1 MTASPG
7 NEAVLLIA
15 DSELNA
21 DMLYA
26 AGLFVPDPFTF
37 LQVDG
42 RTTIMMSDL
51 EIDRA
56 RAQSKVDEV
65 VSLTDYSDRAKKSG
79 NADPGLVDA
88 VVELL
93 REREVKGV
101 RVPNS
106 FPLGYA
112 DKLRDRGF
120 TVASKEDPFWDR
132 RPVKTDDEVTAIS
145 NASRHTED
153 ALRMA
158 FGHAGRSHAVKDG
171 LLHGPEGPL
180 TSEYLRKRI
189 HVYLLER
196 DCIAQHTIIAGGIQ
210 GCDPHNGGSGPLRA
224 GEPIIFDLFPKST
237 KTGYYADIT
246 RTVVK
251 GPVSDTFR
259 RLYDTVLEGQETA
272 LSRVRAGVDGRDIH
286 GEVERLF
293 ESRGYE
299 TGAKNGRM
307 QGFFHGTGHGFG
319 LEIHEPPRIS
329 KVSQVLVA
337 GHVVTVEPGL
347 YYPDLGG
354 GVRIEDN
361 VVVTESGCVNLT
373 RLEKVFEL

>member
-1 MTASPG
+1 MSDSPA

-15 DSELNA
+15 DSERDA

-26 AGLFVPDPFTF
+26 SGMFVPDPFTF
-37 LQVDG
+37 LQVNG

-79 NADPGLVDA
+79 NADPGLMDA

-93 REREVKGV
+93 REREVKRV
-101 RVPNS
+101 SVPNS

-120 TVASKEDPFWDR
+120 AVTSKEDPFWDQ
-132 RPVKTDDEVTAIS
+132 RPVKTDEEVAAIS
-145 NASRHTED
+145 DASRHTED

-158 FGHAGRSHAVKDG
+158 FGILAEATVKDG

-180 TSEYLRKRI
+180 TSEYIRKRI

-196 DCIAQHTIIAGGIQ
+196 DCIAQHTIIAGGVQ

-246 RTVVK
+246 RTVAK

-259 RLYDTVLEGQETA
+259 RLYDTVLEGQEIA
-272 LSRVRAGVDGRDIH
+272 LSRVRAGVDGREIH

-361 VVVTESGCVNLT
+361 VVVTESGCDNLT
-373 RLEKVFEL
+373 RLEKVFEV

>member
-1 MTASPG
+1 MTDSPG
-7 NEAVLLIA
+7 NKAVLLIA
-15 DSELNA
+15 DSERDA

-26 AGLFVPDPFTF
+26 TGMFVPDPFTF
-37 LQVDG
+37 LQVGG

-56 RAQSKVDEV
+56 RVQSKVDEV
-65 VSLTDYSDRAKKSG
+65 VSLTDYTDRAKGSG

-93 REREVKGV
+93 RDREVKCV
-101 RVPNS
+101 RVPNG

-112 DKLRDRGF
+112 DRLRDRGF
-120 TVASKEDPFWDR
+120 EVAPKEDPFWDQ
-132 RPVKTDDEVTAIS
+132 RPVKTDDEVAAIS
-145 NASRHTED
+145 DASRHTEA

-158 FGHAGRSHAVKDG
+158 FALLAEASVKDG
-171 LLHGPEGPL
+171 TLYGPEGPI
-180 TSEYLRKRI
+180 TSEYIRNRI
-189 HVYLLER
+189 HIYLLER
-196 DCIAQHTIIAGGIQ
+196 DCIAQHTIIAGGVQ

-237 KTGYYADIT
+237 KTGYFADIT
-246 RTVVK
+246 RTVAK
-251 GPVSDTFR
+251 GPVSDTYR
-259 RLYDTVLEGQETA
+259 RLYDTVLEGQEVA
-272 LSRVRAGVDGRDIH
+272 LSRVQAGVDGREIH
-286 GEVERLF
+286 MEVERLF

-329 KVSQVLVA
+329 KVSQVLKA

-361 VVVTESGCVNLT
+361 VVVTEDGCVNLT
-373 RLEKVFEL
+373 RLEKVFEV

>member
-1 MTASPG
+1 MSDSPG
-7 NEAVLLIA
+7 NQAVLLIA
-15 DSELNA
+15 DSERDA

-26 AGLFVPDPFTF
+26 ARLFVPDPFTF

-56 RAQSKVDEV
+56 REQSKVDEV
-65 VSLTDYSDRAKKSG
+65 VSLTDYSDRAKKTG
-79 NADPGLVDA
+79 IADPGLMDA

-93 REREVKGV
+93 REREVKRV
-101 RVPNS
+101 SVPNG

-120 TVASKEDPFWDR
+120 EVAPKADPFWDQ
-132 RPVKTDDEVTAIS
+132 RPVKTGDEVAAIS

-158 FGHAGRSHAVKDG
+158 FGILSDASVKDG
-171 LLHGPEGPL
+171 VLHGPEGVL
-180 TSEYLRKRI
+180 TSEYIRQRI

-196 DCIAQHTIIAGGIQ
+196 DCIAQHTIIAGGVQ

-237 KTGYYADIT
+237 TTGYFADIT
-246 RTVVK
+246 RTVAK

-259 RLYDTVLEGQETA
+259 RLYDTVLEGQEAA
-272 LSRVRAGVDGRDIH
+272 LSRVRAGVDGREIH

-299 TGAKNGRM
+299 TGTKNGRM

-361 VVVTESGCVNLT
+361 VVVTENGCENLT
-373 RLEKVFEL
+373 RLEKVFEV

>member
-7 NEAVLLIA
+7 NKAVLLIA
-15 DSELNA
+15 DSERDA

-37 LQVDG
+37 LQVND

-65 VSLTDYSDRAKKSG
+65 VSLTDYSDRAKANGS
-79 NADPGLVDA
+79 AEPGLIDA
-88 VVELL
+88 VSVLL
-93 REREVKGV
+93 RERDVQGIS
-101 RVPNS
+101 VPNS

-112 DKLRDRGF
+112 DRLRERGF
-120 TVASKEDPFWDR
+120 EVVPKEDPFWDQ
-132 RPVKTDDEVTAIS
+132 RPVKTDDEVAAIS
-145 NASRHTED
+145 AVSRHTED

-158 FGHAGRSHAVKDG
+158 FGILAEATVEDG
-171 LLHGPEGPL
+171 ILYGPEGAL
-180 TSEYLRKRI
+180 TSEYIRKRI

-196 DCIAQHTIIAGGIQ
+196 DCIAQHTIIAGGVQ

-237 KTGYYADIT
+237 KTGYFADIT
-246 RTVVK
+246 RTVAK

-272 LSRVRAGVDGRDIH
+272 LSRVHAGIDGREIH

-329 KVSQVLVA
+329 KVSQTLVA

-361 VVVTESGCVNLT
+361 VVVTENGCVNLT
-373 RLEKVFEL
+373 RLEKVFEV

>member
-1 MTASPG
+1 MTASPV

-15 DSELNA
+15 DSERDA

-26 AGLFVPDPFTF
+26 AGMFVPDPFTF
-37 LQVDG
+37 LQVGG
-42 RTTIMMSDL
+42 RKTIMMSDL

-65 VSLTDYSDRAKKSG
+65 VSLTDYTDRAKVGG

-93 REREVKGV
+93 REREVKHV
-101 RVPNS
+101 SVPNG

-120 TVASKEDPFWDR
+120 EVASKADPFWDQ
-132 RPVKTDDEVTAIS
+132 RPVKTDDEVAAIS
-145 NASRHTED
+145 DASRHTEE

-158 FGHAGRSHAVKDG
+158 FGLLAEATVKDG

-180 TSEYLRKRI
+180 TSEYIRKRI

-196 DCIAQHTIIAGGIQ
+196 DCIAQHTIIAGGVQ

-224 GEPIIFDLFPKST
+224 GEPIIFDLFPKSM

-246 RTVVK
+246 RTVAK
-251 GPVSDTFR
+251 GPVSDTFL
-259 RLYDTVLEGQETA
+259 RLYDTVLEGQEIA
-272 LSRVRAGVDGRDIH
+272 LSRVRAGADGRDIH

-293 ESRGYE
+293 EGRGYE

-361 VVVTESGCVNLT
+361 VVVTESGCDNLT
-373 RLEKVFEL
+373 CLEKVFEL

>member
-7 NEAVLLIA
+7 NESILLIA
-15 DSELNA
+15 DSESDA

-26 AGLFVPDPFTF
+26 TGLFVPDPFTF

-42 RTTIMMSDL
+42 RSLIMMSDL

-56 RAQSKVDEV
+56 RTQSRADEV
-65 VSLTDYSDRAKKSG
+65 VSLTDYTDRARENG

-93 REREVKGV
+93 RERDAQDV
-101 RVPNS
+101 RVPIR
-106 FPLGYA
+106 FPIGYA
-112 DKLRDRGF
+112 DRLRERGVKLQSR
-120 TVASKEDPFWDR
+120 EDPFWEQ
-132 RPVKTDDEVTAIS
+132 RPIKTDDEVAAIS

-158 FGHAGRSHAVKDG
+158 FGILSEASVKDG
-171 LLHGPEGPL
+171 VLHGPDGPL

-196 DCIAQHTIIAGGIQ
+196 DCIAQHTIIAGGVQ

-237 KTGYYADIT
+237 KTGYFADIT
-246 RTVVK
+246 RTVAR
-251 GPVSDTFR
+251 GPVADDFR
-259 RLYDTVLEGQETA
+259 RLYDIVLEGQEIA
-272 LSRVRAGVDGRDIH
+272 LSRVRAGVDGQEIH

-293 ESRGYE
+293 ESRGFE
-299 TGAKNGRM
+299 TGVKNGRM

-329 KVSQVLVA
+329 KVSQILQR

-347 YYPDLGG
+347 YYPELGG

-361 VVVTESGCVNLT
+361 VVVTEDGCVNLT
-373 RLEKVFEL
+373 QLEKVFEV

>member
-15 DSELNA
+15 DSERDA

-26 AGLFVPDPFTF
+26 AGMFVPDPFTF

-65 VSLTDYSDRAKKSG
+65 VSLTDYSDRAKKTG
-79 NADPGLVDA
+79 NADPGLMDA

-93 REREVKGV
+93 REREIMRVS
-101 RVPNS
+101 VPNS

-120 TVASKEDPFWDR
+120 EVASKEDPFWDQ
-132 RPVKTDDEVTAIS
+132 RPMKTDDEVAAIS
-145 NASRHTED
+145 DASRHTEN

-158 FGHAGRSHAVKDG
+158 FGMLAEATVRDG

-180 TSEYLRKRI
+180 TSEYIRKRI

-196 DCIAQHTIIAGGIQ
+196 DCIAQHTIVAGGVQ

-246 RTVVK
+246 RTVAK

-361 VVVTESGCVNLT
+361 VVVTDKGCTNLT

>member
-1 MTASPG
+1 MSGSPAD
-7 NEAVLLIA
+7 EAVLLIA
-15 DSELNA
+15 DSERDA

-26 AGLFVPDPFTF
+26 TGMFVPDPFTF
-37 LQVDG
+37 LQADG

-56 RAQSKVDEV
+56 RAQSKADEV
-65 VSLTDYSDRAKKSG
+65 VSLTDYADRAKGSG

-93 REREVKGV
+93 RDREVKCV
-101 RVPNS
+101 RVPNG

-112 DKLRDRGF
+112 DRLRERGF
-120 TVASKEDPFWDR
+120 EVRSKDDPFWDQ
-132 RPVKTDDEVTAIS
+132 RPVKTDDEVAAVS
-145 NASRHTED
+145 EASRHTED

-158 FGHAGRSHAVKDG
+158 FAILAEATVKDG
-171 LLHGPEGPL
+171 FLHGPEGPI
-180 TSEYLRKRI
+180 TSEYIRNRL

-196 DCIAQHTIIAGGIQ
+196 DCIAQHTIVAGGVQ

-246 RTVVK
+246 RTVTK

-259 RLYDTVLEGQETA
+259 RLYDTVLEGQEVA
-272 LSRVRAGVDGRDIH
+272 LSRVRAGVDGREIH
-286 GEVERLF
+286 MEVERLF

-329 KVSQVLVA
+329 KASQVLKA

-361 VVVTESGCVNLT
+361 VVVTDNGCVNLT
-373 RLEKVFEL
+373 RLEKVFKV

>member
-7 NEAVLLIA
+7 NEAILLIA

-65 VSLTDYSDRAKKSG
+65 VSLTDYTDRAKKTV

-93 REREVKGV
+93 REREVKRV
-101 RVPNS
+101 SVPNG

-120 TVASKEDPFWDR
+120 AVASKEDPFWDQ
-132 RPVKTDDEVTAIS
+132 RPVKTDDEVAAIS

-158 FGHAGRSHAVKDG
+158 FDILAEAAVKDG

-180 TSEYLRKRI
+180 TSEYIRKRI

-196 DCIAQHTIIAGGIQ
+196 DCIAQHTIIAGGVQ

-237 KTGYYADIT
+237 KTGYFADIT
-246 RTVVK
+246 RTVAK

-259 RLYDTVLEGQETA
+259 RLYDTVLEGQEIA
-272 LSRVRAGVDGRDIH
+272 LSQVRAGVDGRDIH

-373 RLEKVFEL
+373 RVEKVFEL

>member
-15 DSELNA
+15 DSERDA

-26 AGLFVPDPFTF
+26 TGMFVPDPFTF

-56 RAQSKVDEV
+56 RGQSRVDEV
-65 VSLTDYSDRAKKSG
+65 VSLTDYSDRAKANG

-93 REREVKGV
+93 REREVESV
-101 RVPNS
+101 RVPNG

-120 TVASKEDPFWDR
+120 EVAPKEDPFWEQ
-132 RPVKTDDEVTAIS
+132 RPVKTDDEVAAIS
-145 NASRHTED
+145 DVSRHTED

-158 FGHAGRSHAVKDG
+158 FGILAEATVRDG
-171 LLHGPEGPL
+171 FLHGPEGPI
-180 TSEYLRKRI
+180 TSEYIRNRI

-196 DCIAQHTIIAGGIQ
+196 DCIAQHTIVAGGVQ

-237 KTGYYADIT
+237 KTGYFADIT
-246 RTVVK
+246 RTVAK
-251 GPVSDTFR
+251 GPVPDTYR
-259 RLYDTVLEGQETA
+259 RLYDTVLEGQEVA
-272 LSRVRAGVDGRDIH
+272 LSRVRAGVDGREIH

-293 ESRGYE
+293 ESTGYE

-361 VVVTESGCVNLT
+361 VVVTEDGCVNLT
-373 RLEKVFEL
+373 RLEKVFEV

>member
-7 NEAVLLIA
+7 NKAVLLIA
-15 DSELNA
+15 DSERDA

-37 LQVDG
+37 LQVNG

-56 RAQSKVDEV
+56 RTQSKVDEV
-65 VSLTDYSDRAKKSG
+65 VSLTDYTDRAKQDG
-79 NADPGLVDA
+79 NADPGLIDA
-88 VVELL
+88 VFELL
-93 REREVKGV
+93 RERDVQGIS
-101 RVPNS
+101 VPNN

-112 DKLRDRGF
+112 DRLREQGF
-120 TVASKEDPFWDR
+120 DVAPKEDPFWDQ
-132 RPVKTDDEVTAIS
+132 RPVKTDDEVAAIS
-145 NASRHTED
+145 EVSRHTED

-158 FGHAGRSHAVKDG
+158 FGILAEATVKDG
-171 LLHGPEGPL
+171 ILHGPAGAL
-180 TSEYLRKRI
+180 TSEYVRKRI

-196 DCIAQHTIIAGGIQ
+196 NCIAQHTIVAGGVQ

-237 KTGYYADIT
+237 KTGYFADIT
-246 RTVVK
+246 RTVAK
-251 GPVSDTFR
+251 GPVSDVFR
-259 RLYDTVLEGQETA
+259 RLYDTVLEGQEIA
-272 LSRVRAGVDGRDIH
+272 LSRVRAGVDGREIH

-354 GVRIEDN
+354 GVRTEDN
-361 VVVTESGCVNLT
+361 VVVTASGCENLT
-373 RLEKVFEL
+373 RLEKVFEV

>member
-1 MTASPG
+1 MSDVPG

-15 DSELNA
+15 DSERDA

-26 AGLFVPDPFTF
+26 AGMFVPDPFTF
-37 LQVDG
+37 LQVNG

-65 VSLTDYSDRAKKSG
+65 VSLTDYSDRAKKAG

-93 REREVKGV
+93 REREVKHV
-101 RVPNS
+101 SVPNG

-120 TVASKEDPFWDR
+120 TVASKEDPFWDQ
-132 RPVKTDDEVTAIS
+132 RPVKTDDEVASIS
-145 NASRHTED
+145 IASRHTED

-158 FGHAGRSHAVKDG
+158 FGILAEATVKDG

-180 TSEYLRKRI
+180 TSEYIRKRI

-196 DCIAQHTIIAGGIQ
+196 DCIAQHTIIAGGVQ

-251 GPVSDTFR
+251 GPVSDTYR
-259 RLYDTVLEGQETA
+259 RLYDTVLEGQEAA
-272 LSRVRAGVDGRDIH
+272 LSRVRAGVDGREIH

-329 KVSQVLVA
+329 KVSQTLVA

-373 RLEKVFEL
+373 RLEKVFEV

>member
-1 MTASPG
+1 MSDSPA
-7 NEAVLLIA
+7 NEAFLLIA
-15 DSELNA
+15 DSERDA

-26 AGLFVPDPFTF
+26 SGMFVPDPFTF
-37 LQVDG
+37 LQVNG

-79 NADPGLVDA
+79 NADPGLMDA

-93 REREVKGV
+93 REREVKRV
-101 RVPNS
+101 SVPNS

-120 TVASKEDPFWDR
+120 AVTSKEDPFWDQ
-132 RPVKTDDEVTAIS
+132 RPVKTDEEVAAIS
-145 NASRHTED
+145 DASRHTED

-158 FGHAGRSHAVKDG
+158 FGILAEATVKDG
-171 LLHGPEGPL
+171 LLHGSEGPL
-180 TSEYLRKRI
+180 TSEYIRKRI

-246 RTVVK
+246 RTVAK

-259 RLYDTVLEGQETA
+259 RLYETVLEGQEIA

-293 ESRGYE
+293 QSRGYE

-361 VVVTESGCVNLT
+361 VVVTESGCDNLT

>member
-1 MTASPG
+1 MSDSPG

-15 DSELNA
+15 DSERDA

-26 AGLFVPDPFTF
+26 AGMFVPDPFTF
-37 LQVDG
+37 LQVNG
-42 RTTIMMSDL
+42 RSTIMMSDL

-56 RAQSKVDEV
+56 REQSKVDEV
-65 VSLTDYSDRAKKSG
+65 VSLTSYSDRAKKSG

-93 REREVKGV
+93 REREVK
-101 RVPNS
+101 RCSVPNS

-120 TVASKEDPFWDR
+120 AVESKEDPFWDQ
-132 RPVKTDDEVTAIS
+132 RPVKTDDEIAAIS

-158 FGHAGRSHAVKDG
+158 FDILADAAVKDG
-171 LLHGPEGPL
+171 LLRGPEGPL

-210 GCDPHNGGSGPLRA
+210 GCDPHNGGSGSLRA

-246 RTVVK
+246 RTVAK
-251 GPVSDTFR
+251 GPASDTFR
-259 RLYDTVLEGQETA
+259 RLYDTVLEGQEIA
-272 LSRVRAGVDGRDIH
+272 LSRVRAGVDGREIH

-329 KVSQVLVA
+329 KVSQGLVA

-361 VVVTESGCVNLT
+361 VVVTESGCDNLT
-373 RLEKVFEL
+373 RLEKVFVV

>member
-1 MTASPG
+1 MSDSPG
-7 NEAVLLIA
+7 NQAVLLIA
-15 DSELNA
+15 DSERDA

-37 LQVDG
+37 LQMDG

-56 RAQSKVDEV
+56 REQSKVDEV
-65 VSLTDYSDRAKKSG
+65 VSLTDYSDRAKKTG
-79 NADPGLVDA
+79 IADPGLMDA

-93 REREVKGV
+93 REREVKRV
-101 RVPNS
+101 SVPNG

-120 TVASKEDPFWDR
+120 KVAPKADPFWDR
-132 RPVKTDDEVTAIS
+132 RPVKTEEEVAAIS

-158 FGHAGRSHAVKDG
+158 FGILAEATVKDG
-171 LLHGPEGPL
+171 MLHGPEGVL
-180 TSEYLRKRI
+180 TSEYIRQRI

-196 DCIAQHTIIAGGIQ
+196 DCIAQHTIIAGGVQ

-237 KTGYYADIT
+237 KTGYFADIT
-246 RTVVK
+246 RTVAK

-259 RLYDTVLEGQETA
+259 RLYDTVLEGQEAA
-272 LSRVRAGVDGRDIH
+272 LSRVRAGVDGREIH

-373 RLEKVFEL
+373 RLEKVFEV

>member
-1 MTASPG
+1 MSAPHG

-15 DSELNA
+15 DSESDA

-26 AGLFVPDPFTF
+26 TGLFVPDPFTF
-37 LQVDG
+37 LQADG

-65 VSLTDYSDRAKKSG
+65 VSLTDYTDRAKG
-79 NADPGLVDA
+79 GGTADPGLVDA
-88 VVELL
+88 IAELL
-93 REREVKGV
+93 RDREVESV
-101 RVPNS
+101 LVPNG

-120 TVASKEDPFWDR
+120 EVASKEDPFWDE
-132 RPVKTDDEVTAIS
+132 RPVKTEDEVAAIS
-145 NASRHTED
+145 EASRHTEN

-158 FGHAGRSHAVKDG
+158 FGVLAEATVKDG
-171 LLHGPEGPL
+171 TLHGPDGQL
-180 TSEYLRKRI
+180 TSEYLRQRI

-196 DCIAQHTIIAGGIQ
+196 DCIAQHTIIAGGVQ

-237 KTGYYADIT
+237 KTGYFADIT
-246 RTVVK
+246 RTVAK

-272 LSRVRAGVDGRDIH
+272 LSRVRAGVDGREIH

-299 TGAKNGRM
+299 TGAKDGRM

-329 KVSQVLVA
+329 KVSQVLAA

-347 YYPDLGG
+347 YYPGLGG

-373 RLEKVFEL
+373 QLEKVFEV

>member
-1 MTASPG
+1 MTVSPG
-7 NEAVLLIA
+7 NEAILLIA
-15 DSELNA
+15 DSERDA

-26 AGLFVPDPFTF
+26 AGLFVPDPFTY
-37 LQVDG
+37 LQVAG

-65 VSLTDYSDRAKKSG
+65 VSLTDYSDRAKANG
-79 NADPGLVDA
+79 NADPGLMDA
-88 VVELL
+88 VIELL
-93 REREVKGV
+93 REREVESAQ
-101 RVPNS
+101 VPNG

-112 DKLRDRGF
+112 DRLRERGF
-120 TVASKEDPFWDR
+120 EVAPKKDPFWDQ
-132 RPVKTDDEVTAIS
+132 RPVKTDDEVAAIS
-145 NASRHTED
+145 EVSRHTED

-158 FGHAGRSHAVKDG
+158 FGILAEATVKDG
-171 LLHGPEGPL
+171 ILQGPEGPI
-180 TSEYLRKRI
+180 TSEYVRKRI

-196 DCIAQHTIIAGGIQ
+196 DCIAQHTIVAGGVQ

-237 KTGYYADIT
+237 KTGYFADIT
-246 RTVVK
+246 RTVAK

-259 RLYDTVLEGQETA
+259 RLYDTVLEGQVIA
-272 LSRVRAGVDGRDIH
+272 LSRVRAGVDGREIH
-286 GEVERLF
+286 SEVERLF
-293 ESRGYE
+293 ESKGYE

-329 KVSQVLVA
+329 KVSQTLVA

-361 VVVTESGCVNLT
+361 VVVTKNGCVNLT
-373 RLEKVFEL
+373 RLEKDFEV

>member
-1 MTASPG
+1 MSDSSG

-26 AGLFVPDPFTF
+26 TGMFVPDPFTY

-65 VSLTDYSDRAKKSG
+65 VSLTDYTDRAKKSG
-79 NADPGLVDA
+79 NADPGLMDA

-120 TVASKEDPFWDR
+120 AVASKEDPFWDQ

-158 FGHAGRSHAVKDG
+158 FGLLAEAAVKDG

-196 DCIAQHTIIAGGIQ
+196 DCIAQHTIIAGGVQ

-246 RTVVK
+246 RTVAK
-251 GPVSDTFR
+251 GPVPDKFR

-361 VVVTESGCVNLT
+361 VVVAEGGCVNLT

>member
-1 MTASPG
+1 MSDSPG

-15 DSELNA
+15 DSERDA

-26 AGLFVPDPFTF
+26 AGMFVPDPFTF
-37 LQVDG
+37 LQVNG
-42 RTTIMMSDL
+42 RSTIMMSDL

-56 RAQSKVDEV
+56 REQSKVDEV
-65 VSLTDYSDRAKKSG
+65 VSLTSYSDRAKKSG

-93 REREVKGV
+93 REREVK
-101 RVPNS
+101 RCSVPNS

-120 TVASKEDPFWDR
+120 AVESKEDPFWDQ
-132 RPVKTDDEVTAIS
+132 RPVKTDDEIAAIS

-158 FGHAGRSHAVKDG
+158 FDILADAAVKDG
-171 LLHGPEGPL
+171 LLRGPEGPL

-196 DCIAQHTIIAGGIQ
+196 DCIAQHTIIAGGVQ

-246 RTVVK
+246 RTVAK
-251 GPVSDTFR
+251 GPASDTFR
-259 RLYDTVLEGQETA
+259 RLYDTVLEGQEIA

-299 TGAKNGRM
+299 TGAKNGR
-307 QGFFHGTGHGFG
+307 
-319 LEIHEPPRIS
+319 
-329 KVSQVLVA
+329 
-337 GHVVTVEPGL
+337 
-347 YYPDLGG
+347 
-354 GVRIEDN
+354 
-361 VVVTESGCVNLT
+361 
-373 RLEKVFEL
+373 

>member
-1 MTASPG
+1 MSGSPAD
-7 NEAVLLIA
+7 EAVLLIA
-15 DSELNA
+15 DSERDA

-26 AGLFVPDPFTF
+26 TGMFVPDPFTF
-37 LQVDG
+37 LQADG

-56 RAQSKVDEV
+56 RAQSKADEV
-65 VSLTDYSDRAKKSG
+65 VSLTDYTDRAKGSG

-93 REREVKGV
+93 RDREVKCV
-101 RVPNS
+101 RVPNG

-112 DKLRDRGF
+112 DRLRERGF
-120 TVASKEDPFWDR
+120 EVRAKDDPFWDQ
-132 RPVKTDDEVTAIS
+132 RPVKTDDEVAAVS
-145 NASRHTED
+145 EASRHTED

-158 FGHAGRSHAVKDG
+158 FAILAEATVKDG
-171 LLHGPEGPL
+171 FLHGPEGPI
-180 TSEYLRKRI
+180 TSEYIRNRL

-196 DCIAQHTIIAGGIQ
+196 DCIAQHTIVAGGVQ

-246 RTVVK
+246 RTVAK

-259 RLYDTVLEGQETA
+259 RLYDTVLEGQEVA
-272 LSRVRAGVDGRDIH
+272 LSRVRAGVDGREIH

-329 KVSQVLVA
+329 KASQVLKA

-347 YYPDLGG
+347 YYPGLGG

-361 VVVTESGCVNLT
+361 VVVTDDGCVNLT
-373 RLEKVFEL
+373 RLEKVFEV

>member
-1 MTASPG
+1 MAASPG
-7 NEAVLLIA
+7 NDAILLMA
-15 DSELNA
+15 DSERDA

-26 AGLFVPDPFTF
+26 TGLFVPDPFTF
-37 LQVDG
+37 LLVDG

-56 RAQSKVDEV
+56 RSQSKVDEV
-65 VSLTDYSDRAKKSG
+65 VSLTDYTDRAKGGG

-93 REREVKGV
+93 RDREVESV
-101 RVPNS
+101 LVPNG

-112 DKLRDRGF
+112 EKLRDQGIA
-120 TVASKEDPFWDR
+120 VAAKEDPFWDQ
-132 RPVKTDDEVTAIS
+132 RPVKTDGEVAAIS
-145 NASRHTED
+145 EVSRHTED

-158 FGHAGRSHAVKDG
+158 FGMLVEASVKDG
-171 LLHGPEGPL
+171 MLHGPDGPL
-180 TSEYLRKRI
+180 TSEYIRTRI

-196 DCIAQHTIIAGGIQ
+196 DCIAQHTIIAGGVQ

-237 KTGYYADIT
+237 KTGYFADIT
-246 RTVVK
+246 RTVAK
-251 GPVSDTFR
+251 GPVSDPFR
-259 RLYDTVLEGQETA
+259 RLYDTVLEGQEIA
-272 LSRVRAGVDGRDIH
+272 LSRVRAGVDGREIH

-299 TGAKNGRM
+299 TGAKDGRM

-329 KVSQVLVA
+329 KVSQNLVA

-347 YYPDLGG
+347 YYPGLGG

-361 VVVTESGCVNLT
+361 VVVTENGCENLT
-373 RLEKVFEL
+373 RLEKVFEV

>member
-26 AGLFVPDPFTF
+26 AGLFVPDPFTY

-65 VSLTDYSDRAKKSG
+65 VSLTDYSDRAKKAG

-93 REREVKGV
+93 REREVNGV
-101 RVPNS
+101 NVPNG

-120 TVASKEDPFWDR
+120 SVASKEDPFWDQ
-132 RPVKTDDEVTAIS
+132 RPVKTEDEVAAIS
-145 NASRHTED
+145 DASRHTED

-158 FGHAGRSHAVKDG
+158 FGILADAAVKDG

-180 TSEYLRKRI
+180 TSEFIRKRI

-196 DCIAQHTIIAGGIQ
+196 DCIAQHTIIAGGVQ

-237 KTGYYADIT
+237 KTGYFADIT
-246 RTVVK
+246 RTVAK

-259 RLYDTVLEGQETA
+259 RLYDTVLEGQEIA
-272 LSRVRAGVDGRDIH
+272 LTRVRAGVDGRDIH

-307 QGFFHGTGHGFG
+307 RGFFHGTGHGFG

-329 KVSQVLVA
+329 KVSQTLVA

-361 VVVTESGCVNLT
+361 VVVTESGCDNLT

>member
-1 MTASPG
+1 MSASPG

-26 AGLFVPDPFTF
+26 AGMFVPDPFTF
-37 LQVDG
+37 LQVNG

-65 VSLTDYSDRAKKSG
+65 VSLTDYTDRAKKSG
-79 NADPGLVDA
+79 KTDPGLMDA

-101 RVPNS
+101 SVPNG

-120 TVASKEDPFWDR
+120 EVASKADPFWDR
-132 RPVKTDDEVTAIS
+132 RPVKTDDEVASIS

-158 FGHAGRSHAVKDG
+158 FGLLAEAIVKDG

-180 TSEYLRKRI
+180 TSEYIRKRI

-246 RTVVK
+246 RTVAK
-251 GPVSDTFR
+251 GPVFR
-259 RLYDTVLEGQETA
+259 HVPGGSTIRCWKDRNPRSQGSGPGWTGAISTEKWNGCSKAGATRRARRTA
-272 LSRVRAGVDGRDIH
+272 ACRASSTVRATASAWRSTN
-286 GEVERLF
+286 RPAYRRYRRSSLPAT
-293 ESRGYE
+293 S
-299 TGAKNGRM
+299 
-307 QGFFHGTGHGFG
+307 
-319 LEIHEPPRIS
+319 
-329 KVSQVLVA
+329 
-337 GHVVTVEPGL
+337 
-347 YYPDLGG
+347 
-354 GVRIEDN
+354 
-361 VVVTESGCVNLT
+361 
-373 RLEKVFEL
+373 

>member
-1 MTASPG
+1 MTDSPG
-7 NEAVLLIA
+7 NRAVLLIA
-15 DSELNA
+15 DSERDA

-26 AGLFVPDPFTF
+26 AGMFVPDPFTF

-56 RAQSKVDEV
+56 RAQSKADEV
-65 VSLTDYSDRAKKSG
+65 VSLTDYTDRAKKTG
-79 NADPGLVDA
+79 NADPGLMDA

-93 REREVKGV
+93 REREVM
-101 RVPNS
+101 RISVPNS

-120 TVASKEDPFWDR
+120 TVTSKEDPFWDQ
-132 RPVKTDDEVTAIS
+132 RPVKTDDEVAAIS
-145 NASRHTED
+145 DASRHTED
-153 ALRMA
+153 ALCMA
-158 FGHAGRSHAVKDG
+158 FGIRAEATVRDG
-171 LLHGPEGPL
+171 LLHGPAGPL
-180 TSEYLRKRI
+180 TSEYIRKRI

-196 DCIAQHTIIAGGIQ
+196 DCIAQHTIIAGGVQ

-246 RTVVK
+246 RTVAK

>member
-7 NEAVLLIA
+7 NEAILLIA
-15 DSELNA
+15 DSERDA

-26 AGLFVPDPFTF
+26 TGMFVPDPFAF
-37 LQVDG
+37 LQVNG
-42 RTTIMMSDL
+42 KSLIMMSDL

-56 RAQSKVDEV
+56 RTQSKVDEV
-65 VSLTDYSDRAKKSG
+65 VSLTDYTDRAKGSG
-79 NADPGLVDA
+79 NADPGLTGA

-93 REREVKGV
+93 RDREVKSV
-101 RVPNS
+101 LVPNG

-112 DKLRDRGF
+112 DRLRNQGF
-120 TVASKEDPFWDR
+120 EVASKEDPFWDE
-132 RPVKTDDEVTAIS
+132 RPVKTGDEVAAIS
-145 NASRHTED
+145 AVSRHTED

-158 FGHAGRSHAVKDG
+158 FGMLAEATVKDG
-171 LLHGPEGPL
+171 TLQGPDGPL
-180 TSEYLRKRI
+180 TSEYLRTRI

-196 DCIAQHTIIAGGIQ
+196 DCIAQHTIIAGGVQ

-237 KTGYYADIT
+237 KTGYFADIT
-246 RTVVK
+246 RTVAK

-259 RLYDTVLEGQETA
+259 RLYDTVLEGQEIA
-272 LSRVRAGVDGRDIH
+272 LSRVRAGVDGREIH
-286 GEVERLF
+286 GEVEKLF

-299 TGAKNGRM
+299 TGAKDGRM
-307 QGFFHGTGHGFG
+307 AGFFHGTGHGFG

-329 KVSQVLVA
+329 KVSQVLEA
-337 GHVVTVEPGL
+337 GHMVTVEPGL

-361 VVVTESGCVNLT
+361 VVVTENGCDNLT
-373 RLEKVFEL
+373 RLEKVFEV

>member
-1 MTASPG
+1 MTDPSG

-37 LQVDG
+37 LQVNG

-56 RAQSKVDEV
+56 RAQSKADEV
-65 VSLTDYSDRAKKSG
+65 VSLTDYSDRAKKTG
-79 NADPGLVDA
+79 NADPGLMDA

-158 FGHAGRSHAVKDG
+158 FGLLTEAIVKDG

-196 DCIAQHTIIAGGIQ
+196 DCIAQHTIIAGGVQ

-246 RTVVK
+246 RTVAK
-251 GPVSDTFR
+251 GPVSDPFR

-361 VVVTESGCVNLT
+361 VVVTESGCDNLT

>member
-1 MTASPG
+1 MTDSPG

-15 DSELNA
+15 DSERDA

-37 LQVDG
+37 LRVEG
-42 RTTIMMSDL
+42 RATIMMSDL

-56 RAQSKVDEV
+56 KAQSKVDEV
-65 VSLTDYSDRAKKSG
+65 VSLTDYTNRAKKTG
-79 NADPGLVDA
+79 NADPGLMDA

-93 REREVKGV
+93 REREVKRV
-101 RVPNS
+101 SVPNG

-120 TVASKEDPFWDR
+120 AVASKEDPFWDQ
-132 RPVKTDDEVTAIS
+132 RPVKTDDEVAAIS

-158 FGHAGRSHAVKDG
+158 FDILAEATVKDG

-180 TSEYLRKRI
+180 TSEYIRKRI

-196 DCIAQHTIIAGGIQ
+196 DCIAQHTIIAGGVQ

-224 GEPIIFDLFPKST
+224 GEPIIFDLFPKSA

-246 RTVVK
+246 RTVAK

-259 RLYDTVLEGQETA
+259 RLYDTVLEGQEIA
-272 LSRVRAGVDGRDIH
+272 LSQVRAGVDGRDIH

-293 ESRGYE
+293 ETGGYE

>member
-1 MTASPG
+1 MSDSPA

-15 DSELNA
+15 DSERDA

-26 AGLFVPDPFTF
+26 SGMFVPDPFTF
-37 LQVDG
+37 LQVNG

-79 NADPGLVDA
+79 NADPGLMDA

-93 REREVKGV
+93 REREVKRV
-101 RVPNS
+101 SVPNS

-120 TVASKEDPFWDR
+120 AVTSKEDPFWDR
-132 RPVKTDDEVTAIS
+132 RPVKTDEEVAAIS
-145 NASRHTED
+145 DASRHTED

-158 FGHAGRSHAVKDG
+158 FGILAEATVKDG

-180 TSEYLRKRI
+180 TSEYIRKRI

-246 RTVVK
+246 RTVAK

-259 RLYDTVLEGQETA
+259 RLYDTVLEGQEIA
-272 LSRVRAGVDGRDIH
+272 LSRARAGVDGRDIH
-286 GEVERLF
+286 GEVEQLF

-299 TGAKNGRM
+299 TSAKNGRM

-361 VVVTESGCVNLT
+361 VVVTEDGCVNLT
-373 RLEKVFEL
+373 RLEKVFEV

>member
-15 DSELNA
+15 DSERDA

-26 AGLFVPDPFTF
+26 TGLFVPDPFTF
-37 LQVDG
+37 LRVDG

-65 VSLTDYSDRAKKSG
+65 VSLTDYTDRAKG
-79 NADPGLVDA
+79 GGTADPGLVDA
-88 VVELL
+88 IAELL
-93 REREVKGV
+93 RDREVESV
-101 RVPNS
+101 IVPNA

-112 DKLRDRGF
+112 DRLRDRGF
-120 TVASKEDPFWDR
+120 EVTSKEDPFWDE
-132 RPVKTDDEVTAIS
+132 RPVKTGDEVAAIS
-145 NASRHTED
+145 EASRHTED

-158 FGHAGRSHAVKDG
+158 FGMLAEATVKDG
-171 LLHGPEGPL
+171 MLHGPDGPL
-180 TSEYLRKRI
+180 TSEYLRQRI

-196 DCIAQHTIIAGGIQ
+196 DCMAQHTIIAGGVQ

-237 KTGYYADIT
+237 KTGYFADIT
-246 RTVVK
+246 RTVAK

-259 RLYDTVLEGQETA
+259 RLYDTVLEGQEIA
-272 LSRVRAGVDGRDIH
+272 LARVRAGVDGREIH

-299 TGAKNGRM
+299 TGAKDGRM

-329 KVSQVLVA
+329 KVSQTLVA

-347 YYPDLGG
+347 YYPGLGG

-361 VVVTESGCVNLT
+361 VVVTESGCENLT
-373 RLEKVFEL
+373 RLEKVFEV

>member
-158 FGHAGRSHAVKDG
+158 FGLLTEAIVKDG

-196 DCIAQHTIIAGGIQ
+196 DCIAQHTIIAGGVQ

-237 KTGYYADIT
+237 KTGYFADIT

-259 RLYDTVLEGQETA
+259 RLYDTVLEGQEIA

>member
-7 NEAVLLIA
+7 SDAVLLIA
-15 DSELNA
+15 DSERDA

-26 AGLFVPDPFTF
+26 TGLFVPDPFTF

-65 VSLTDYSDRAKKSG
+65 VSLTDYSDRAKKTG
-79 NADPGLVDA
+79 NAEPGLVDA

-93 REREVKGV
+93 RDREIKNV

-106 FPLGYA
+106 FPIGYA
-112 DKLRDRGF
+112 DRLREQGLD
-120 TVASKEDPFWDR
+120 VAPKEDPFWDQ
-132 RPVKTDDEVTAIS
+132 RPVKTDDEVSAIS
-145 NASRHTED
+145 DASRHTED

-158 FGHAGRSHAVKDG
+158 FGILAEASVKDG
-171 LLHGPEGPL
+171 TLHGPEGPL
-180 TSEYLRKRI
+180 TSEYIRQRI

-196 DCIAQHTIIAGGIQ
+196 DCIAHHTIIAGGVQ
-210 GCDPHNGGSGPLRA
+210 GCDPHNGGTGPLRA

-246 RTVVK
+246 RTVAK

-272 LSRVRAGVDGRDIH
+272 LSKVRAGVDGREIH

-299 TGAKNGRM
+299 TGANNGRM

-329 KVSQVLVA
+329 KVSQTLVA

-373 RLEKVFEL
+373 RLEKKFEV

>member
-7 NEAVLLIA
+7 NEAILLIA
-15 DSELNA
+15 DSERDA

-26 AGLFVPDPFTF
+26 TGMFVPDPFAF

-42 RTTIMMSDL
+42 RSTIMMSDL

-65 VSLTDYSDRAKKSG
+65 VSLTDYTDRAKGAG
-79 NADPGLVDA
+79 NADPGLTGA

-93 REREVKGV
+93 RDREVISV
-101 RVPNS
+101 LVPNG

-112 DKLRDRGF
+112 DRLRNQGF
-120 TVASKEDPFWDR
+120 EVASKEDPFWDE
-132 RPVKTDDEVTAIS
+132 RPVKTGDEVAAIS
-145 NASRHTED
+145 AVSRHTED

-158 FGHAGRSHAVKDG
+158 FGLLADATVKDG
-171 LLHGPEGPL
+171 TLQGPDGPL
-180 TSEYLRKRI
+180 TSEYLRTRI

-196 DCIAQHTIIAGGIQ
+196 DCIAQHTIIAGGVQ

-224 GEPIIFDLFPKST
+224 GEPIIFDLFPKSA
-237 KTGYYADIT
+237 KTGYFADIT
-246 RTVVK
+246 RTVAK
-251 GPVSDTFR
+251 GPVSATFR
-259 RLYDTVLEGQETA
+259 RLYDTVLEGQEIA
-272 LSRVRAGVDGRDIH
+272 LSSVRAGVDGREIH

-293 ESRGYE
+293 ESKGYE
-299 TGAKNGRM
+299 TGAKDGRM

-329 KVSQVLVA
+329 KVSQNLVA

-361 VVVTESGCVNLT
+361 VVVTENGCENLT
-373 RLEKVFEL
+373 RLEKVFEV

>member
-7 NEAVLLIA
+7 NEAILLIA
-15 DSELNA
+15 DSERDA

-26 AGLFVPDPFTF
+26 TGMFVPDPFAF

-42 RTTIMMSDL
+42 RSTIMMSDL

-65 VSLTDYSDRAKKSG
+65 VSLTDYTDRAKGAG
-79 NADPGLVDA
+79 NADPGLTGA

-93 REREVKGV
+93 RDREVKSV
-101 RVPNS
+101 LVPNG

-112 DKLRDRGF
+112 DRLRNQGF
-120 TVASKEDPFWDR
+120 EVASKEDPFWDE
-132 RPVKTDDEVTAIS
+132 RPVKTGDEVAAIS
-145 NASRHTED
+145 AVSRHTED

-158 FGHAGRSHAVKDG
+158 FGLLAEATVKDG
-171 LLHGPEGPL
+171 TLQGPDGPL
-180 TSEYLRKRI
+180 TSEYLRTRI

-196 DCIAQHTIIAGGIQ
+196 DCIAQHTIIAGGVQ
-210 GCDPHNGGSGPLRA
+210 GCDPHNGGSGPLRP

-237 KTGYYADIT
+237 KTGYFADIT
-246 RTVVK
+246 RTVAK

-272 LSRVRAGVDGRDIH
+272 LSRVRAGVDGREIH

-293 ESRGYE
+293 ESKGYE
-299 TGAKNGRM
+299 TGAKDGRM

-329 KVSQVLVA
+329 KVSQNLVA

-361 VVVTESGCVNLT
+361 VVVTENGCENLT
-373 RLEKVFEL
+373 RLEKVFEV

>member
-1 MTASPG
+1 MTASPD

-15 DSELNA
+15 DSESSA

-26 AGLFVPDPFTF
+26 TGLFVPDPFTY
-37 LQVDG
+37 LKVDG
-42 RTTIMMSDL
+42 RSTIMMSDL

-65 VSLTDYSDRAKKSG
+65 VSLTDYTDRAKG
-79 NADPGLVDA
+79 NGKADPGLVDA
-88 VVELL
+88 IIELL
-93 REREVKGV
+93 RDREVKDV
-101 RVPNS
+101 MVPNG

-120 TVASKEDPFWDR
+120 EVAAKEDPFWDE
-132 RPVKTDDEVTAIS
+132 RPVKSDDEVAAIS
-145 NASRHTED
+145 EVSRHTED

-158 FGHAGRSHAVKDG
+158 FGLLSEAAVKDG
-171 LLHGPEGPL
+171 VLHGPDGPL
-180 TSEYLRKRI
+180 TSEYIRTRI
-189 HVYLLER
+189 HVFLLER
-196 DCIAQHTIIAGGIQ
+196 DCIAQHTIVAGGVQ

-237 KTGYYADIT
+237 KTGYFADIT
-246 RTVVK
+246 RTLAK
-251 GPVSDTFR
+251 GPVSDAFR

-272 LSRVRAGVDGRDIH
+272 LSSVQAGVDGQEIH

-299 TGAKNGRM
+299 TGAKDGRM

-329 KVSQVLVA
+329 KISQTLVT

-373 RLEKVFEL
+373 RLEKVFEV